1 MSLFPEVYSTCGG
14 SGQKV
19 DPHTEL
25 RPAVLNFPGTRLLPR
40 PKTIPLVTFQVLSRN
55 KEKSKLI
62 SVLTVTAAIKVT
74 RLWKLL
80 LLPEIFA

>member
-1 MSLFPEVYSTCGG
+1 M
-14 SGQKV
+14 

-25 RPAVLNFPGTRLLPR
+25 RPAVLNFPATRLLPR
-40 PKTIPLVTFQVLSRN
+40 PKTIPSVTFQVLSRN